1 MKLEYYGHSCFRMTF
16 ASGTR
21 IVTDPYGDIGFPPLH
36 TEADI
41 VTVSHGHY
49 DHCNVAAVGGAP
61 AVLSTP
67 VSREMGGVH
76 ISAIPCFH
84 DDANGAKRGKNLI
97 FRFRADGLDIC
108 HLGDLGEPAN
118 AHITEQLRGADVL
131 LIPVGGHYTIDAIAA
146 REYVLGI
153 SPKLV
158 IPMHYYTDGLQ
169 VDVAGPQPFLSLF
182 EKPSILRHGGEIDLD
197 RDFVASQPKKIIFME
212 RIKYES

>member
-21 IVTDPYGDIGFPPLH
+21 IVTDPYGEIGFAPLR

-49 DHCNVAAVGGAP
+49 DHCNVAAVGGSP
-61 AVLSTP
+61 IVLSSP
-67 VSREMGGVH
+67 ISCERGGVS
-76 ISAIPCFH
+76 ITATSCFH
-84 DDANGAKRGKNLI
+84 DDAHGAKRGKNLI

-118 AHITEQLRGADVL
+118 ARIIEELRGVDVL
-131 LIPVGGHYTIDAIAA
+131 LIPVGGHYTIDAKEAKEYIRGIA
-146 REYVLGI
+146 
-153 SPKLV
+153 PKLV

-169 VDVAGPQPFLSLF
+169 VDIAGLQPFLSLF
-182 EKPSILRHGGEIDLD
+182 GASSVLRCGGEIALD
-197 RDFVASQPKKIIFME
+197 RDFVASHLQKIIVME
-212 RIKYES
+212 RI

>member
-21 IVTDPYGDIGFPPLH
+21 IVTDPYGDVGFPMPH

-61 AVLSTP
+61 AVLSAP
-67 VSREMGGVH
+67 VSCEKGGVK

-84 DDANGAKRGKNLI
+84 DDAHGAKRGKNLI
-97 FRFRADGLDIC
+97 FRFRAEGLDVC
-108 HLGDLGEPAN
+108 HLGDLGERAN
-118 AHITEQLRGADVL
+118 ERIIEALRGADVL
-131 LIPVGGHYTIDAIAA
+131 LIPVGGHYTIDAMEAK
-146 REYVLGI
+146 EYVSRI

-158 IPMHYYTDGLQ
+158 IPMHLRCGGT
-169 VDVAGPQPFLSLF
+169 VDLTG
-182 EKPSILRHGGEIDLD
+182 
-197 RDFVASQPKKIIFME
+197 DFVASQSQKIIFME
-212 RIKYES
+212 RI